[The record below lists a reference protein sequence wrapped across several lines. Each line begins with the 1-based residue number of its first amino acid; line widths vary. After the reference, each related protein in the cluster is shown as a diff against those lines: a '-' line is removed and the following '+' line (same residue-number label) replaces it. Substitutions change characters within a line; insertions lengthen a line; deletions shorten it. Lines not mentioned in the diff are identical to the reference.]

1 MLAVCLFDLI
11 ERLGDQ
17 ESADA
22 ITGHEGK
29 RTLEEVQTA
38 ERRELVEHHQK
49 LMLASLRWVSVE
61 LLGQPTPD
69 LIENEANEWLCPR
82 NIRRRNDQIE
92 RGRMV
97 GLNQVGDAPVA
108 ARCDRRDGRVA
119 IDRKSVV

>member
-1 MLAVCLFDLI
+1 
-11 ERLGDQ
+11 
-17 ESADA
+17 
-22 ITGHEGK
+22 
-29 RTLEEVQTA
+29 
-38 ERRELVEHHQK
+38 
-49 LMLASLRWVSVE
+49 MLASLRWVSVE
-61 LLGQPTPD
+61 LLGQPMPD

-119 IDRKSVV
+119 IETKKRHRGGEDAAALVLRFVQNLARRRCDDRVNLWRFLGAEMLGRSHPAQRRG